1 LRIAD
6 CGFSE
11 SRFAESWPDPFPTF
25 VVPQSI
31 RFLRIRVSSCQ
42 EQASIFNPQSEI
54 RNPQLDSMT
63 DQPRSTILLLEPGA
77 PRPVAEIARVL
88 IERLAFHPADATSRV
103 RYSGGLLLNA
113 VSRKE
118 AEDVAARLGELGV
131 STRLVDAAL
140 LQDLPRGARARSLE
154 FLSEELCAGLPGG
167 EDLVI
172 PRESIA
178 GIHFFALPEVSRPP
192 EPGAAG
198 PSEGGERSILSPR
211 ATRLR
216 ENLLA
221 AGGPRIALNLL
232 CGDGIGPVR
241 LTREEID
248 YSALGSR
255 KAPHSLDNFILIL
268 EDLLAFAPEAWLA
281 DRLARFVAEMDI
293 APFLYSKPEEGQNF
307 ERWMQIWIRLWEEEK
322 P

>member
-31 RFLRIRVSSCQ
+31 RFLRIRVSSCR
-42 EQASIFNPQSEI
+42 EQASIFNPQSAI

-63 DQPRSTILLLEPGA
+63 DQPRSTILILEPGT
-77 PRPVAEIARVL
+77 PRPVPEIARVL
-88 IERLAFHPADATSRV
+88 AERIALHPADAASRV
-103 RYSGGLLLNA
+103 RYSGGLLLSA
-113 VSRKE
+113 ASREE
-118 AEDVAARLGELGV
+118 AEDVAARLAELGV
-131 STRLVDAAL
+131 AARPVDAVRL
-140 LQDLPRGARARSLE
+140 RDLPRGTRARSLE
-154 FLSEELCAGLPGG
+154 FLSEELCAGLPGS

-178 GIHFFALPEVSRPP
+178 GIHFFALPDGSPAP
-192 EPGAAG
+192 EQGAAG
-198 PSEGGERSILSPR
+198 PSGGGERSILSPR
-211 ATRLR
+211 ASRLR

-221 AGGPRIALNLL
+221 AGGPRISLNLL

-241 LTREEID
+241 LAREEID
-248 YSALGSR
+248 YAPMGSR
-255 KAPHSLDNFILIL
+255 KLPHSLDNFLLLL

-281 DRLARFVAEMDI
+281 DRLSRFLAELDI
-293 APFLYSKPEEGQNF
+293 APFLYTKPEEGQNF

-322 P
+322 H